1 MPSIPTHPLLVRQEM
16 LAHPT
21 GNLVPI
27 VVEKSGR
34 GERSYD
40 IFSRLLRDRII
51 FLAGGVDD
59 DIANLIIAQMLF
71 LSNEDSKTDINFY
84 INSPGGS
91 VTAGLAIYDTMQFLR
106 CDVATTCIGM
116 AASMGAW
123 LLAAGT
129 KGKRAALPNAR
140 IMLHQPLIGGVM
152 QGTAT
157 DLSIEAKEMLRLR
170 QRMYEIMSKHTGQP
184 VEKIQKDCDR
194 NMWLEADEAVAYGV
208 IDKSMVKQVPPTPG
222 RGGDLAPP
230 SNDNGTENADQ

>member
-1 MPSIPTHPLLVRQEM
+1 M
-16 LAHPT
+16 LNHPT

-40 IFSRLLRDRII
+40 IFSRLLKDRII

-59 DIANLIIAQMLF
+59 DSANLIIAQMLF
-71 LSNEDSKTDINFY
+71 LSNEDTKTDIQFY

-106 CDVATTCIGM
+106 CDVATTCIGL

-123 LLAAGT
+123 LLASGS
-129 KGKRAALPNAR
+129 KDKRAALPNSR

-170 QRMYEIMSKHTGQP
+170 QRMYEIMATHTGQP
-184 VEKIQKDCDR
+184 IEKIHKDCDR
-194 NMWLEADEAVAYGV
+194 NLWLEADEAVKYGV
-208 IDKSMVKQVPPTPG
+208 VDKKLNRMPQGTG
-222 RGGDLAPP
+222 ARGGGDLAPP
-230 SNDNGTENADQ
+230 NGGETDSADQ

>member
-1 MPSIPTHPLLVRQEM
+1 MGMFDHPRELREEM
-16 LAHPT
+16 WRNPQ
-21 GNLVPI
+21 GNLIPI

-59 DIANLIIAQMLF
+59 DSANLIIAQMLF

-106 CDVATTCIGM
+106 CDVSTTCIGL

-123 LLAAGT
+123 LLASGM
-129 KGKRAALPNAR
+129 KGKRFGLPNCR

-157 DLSIEAKEMLRLR
+157 DLSIEAKEMIRLR
-170 QRMYEIMSKHTGQP
+170 QRMYEIMAKHTGQTI
-184 VEKIQKDCDR
+184 EKIHKDCDR
-194 NMWLEADEAVAYGV
+194 NLWLEADEGVKYGV
-208 IDKSMVKQVPPTPG
+208 IDKRLERQVANVG
-222 RGGDLAPP
+222 SGGKGGDLSPP
-230 SNDNGTENADQ
+230 GAEESKE

>member
-1 MPSIPTHPLLVRQEM
+1 MASIHDNPLRVRDEM
-16 LAHPT
+16 LNHPT

-40 IFSRLLRDRII
+40 IFSRLLRDRIV

-59 DIANLIIAQMLF
+59 DSANLIIAQMLF
-71 LSNEDSKTDINFY
+71 LSNEDSKTDIQFY

-106 CDVATTCIGM
+106 CDTATTCIGL

-123 LLAAGT
+123 LLASGT
-129 KGKRAALPNAR
+129 KGKRSALPNAR

-170 QRMYEIMSKHTGQP
+170 QRMYEIMAHHTGQP
-184 VEKIQKDCDR
+184 IEKVHKDCDR
-194 NMWLEADEAVAYGV
+194 NLWLEADEAVSYGV
-208 IDKSMVKQVPPTPG
+208 VDKKLNRMPTPQPRG
-222 RGGDLAPP
+222 RGSDLAPP
-230 SNDNGTENADQ
+230 GSAPESE